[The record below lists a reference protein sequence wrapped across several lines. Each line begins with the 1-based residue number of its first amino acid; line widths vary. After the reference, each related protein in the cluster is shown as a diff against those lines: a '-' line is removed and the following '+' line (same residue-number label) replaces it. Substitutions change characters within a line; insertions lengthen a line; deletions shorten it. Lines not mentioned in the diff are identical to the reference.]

1 MACAALVGS
10 LGVHYLA
17 GKLPDG
23 NAVLRQVGLAAAGV
37 GEQDFALV
45 AHDQG
50 HGQDLR
56 SIAVVV
62 ITGIPGTFVDALG
75 RKAPAQKPAC
85 LLHSQIAVQH
95 TRRIAD
101 DGEGKLFPLC
111 SLGHCAGG

>member
-37 GEQDFALV
+37 GEQDLALV
-45 AHDQG
+45 AYDQG
-50 HGQDLR
+50 HGQNLWG
-56 SIAVVV
+56 IAVVV

-101 DGEGKLFPLC
+101 DGEGKLLPLR
-111 SLGHCAGG
+111 SLGHRTGR